1 MSDEFADFMD
11 DRRQKLLALIEA
23 AMGKEALKEAEV
35 PSDHEEE
42 DYYAEE
48 ELEAAE

>member
-1 MSDEFADFMD
+1 M
-11 DRRQKLLALIEA
+11 IEGGTYWPIIES
-23 AMGKEALKEAEV
+23 AMGKEALREAEV

-48 ELEAAE
+48 EREAAE